1 MIDLHVA
8 EAKPDDADALVDVI
22 HAAFGARPPLDPP
35 GSALHENVAGVA
47 AAVREHGG
55 LLATVDGDPAGVVL
69 FAESDGWLELR
80 RVSVHPRFQ
89 HRGVGTAMI
98 GCAEEVA
105 EAAGV
110 DGLRLT
116 ARVEL
121 PMTLRFWQRRGYVE
135 AGRTEPEVQFAKRLP
150 VEVEV
155 PSAEAMRDLGLRL
168 AGLFRPGDLVL
179 LHGELGAGKTTLTQG
194 IGAGLNVRGD
204 VTSPTFVISRVHR
217 ATGARPPLVHV
228 DAYRLG
234 GVAELDDLDLDA
246 SLDEA
251 VTVVEWGEGLAEGLA
266 DNRLEVVL
274 TRPTGGLGDPH
285 VPHVPMGEEPRRV
298 RVIPIGPRWIDA
310 PLRAQLTS

>member
-35 GSALHENVAGVA
+35 GTALHENVAGVA
-47 AAVREHGG
+47 AAVRDHGG
-55 LLATVDGDPAGVVL
+55 LLATVDGAPAGAVL
-69 FAESDGWLELR
+69 FAESEGWLELR

-89 HRGVGTAMI
+89 HRGVGTAMV

-105 EAAGV
+105 ETAGV

-121 PMTLRFWQRRGYVE
+121 PMTLRFWERRGYVE
-135 AGRTEPEVQFAKRLP
+135 AGRSGPEVVFAKRLP

-155 PSAEAMRDLGLRL
+155 PSADSMRELGVRL
-168 AGLFRPGDLVL
+168 ASLLRPGDLVL

-217 ATGARPPLVHV
+217 AAGTRPPLVHV

-266 DNRLEVVL
+266 DNRLEIVL
-274 TRPTGGLGDPH
+274 TRPTGGVSDPE
-285 VPHVPMGEEPRRV
+285 GEEPRRV

-310 PLRAQLTS
+310 PLRAQLTG